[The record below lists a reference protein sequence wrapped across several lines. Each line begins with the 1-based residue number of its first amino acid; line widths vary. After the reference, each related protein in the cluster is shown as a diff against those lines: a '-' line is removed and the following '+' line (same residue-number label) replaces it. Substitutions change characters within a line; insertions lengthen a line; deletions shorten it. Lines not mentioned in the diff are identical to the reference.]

1 MNKSIINT
9 NQVIWIAMDIAK
21 RKNDVLIEWPN
32 GKQKKLKINN
42 IHQDYKEFTNY
53 LHSFD
58 LPCVIAL
65 EATGNYHRPIAYC
78 LQKAGFTVQL
88 ISSFAAC
95 KTREALH
102 NSWDKNDLKD
112 TRVICTYL
120 KQE

>member
-78 LQKAGFTVQL
+78 LQKAGFTV
-88 ISSFAAC
+88 
-95 KTREALH
+95 
-102 NSWDKNDLKD
+102 
-112 TRVICTYL
+112 
-120 KQE
+120 